1 MTELGKML
9 IALGV
14 MLALAGAVL
23 VVVDKIPW
31 LGRLPGDIVV
41 RRDRF
46 VLFIPLTSCLLASLV
61 LSLVLYWLR
70 R

>member
-9 IALGV
+9 IALGA
-14 MLALAGAVL
+14 MLVIAGAGL
-23 VVVDKIPW
+23 LLVDKIPW

-41 RRDRF
+41 RRERF
-46 VLFIPLTSCLLASLV
+46 VLFVPLTSCLLASLV

>member
-14 MLALAGAVL
+14 MLVLAGAVL
-23 VVVDKIPW
+23 VAADKIPW

-41 RRDRF
+41 RRERF
-46 VLFIPLTSCLLASLV
+46 VLFVPLTSCLLASIV

>member
-9 IALGV
+9 IALG
-14 MLALAGAVL
+14 ALLVL
-23 VVVDKIPW
+23 VGALLVIGDKIPW

-41 RRDRF
+41 RRERF

>member
-1 MTELGKML
+1 MTDLGKTL
-9 IALGV
+9 IALGA
-14 MLALAGAVL
+14 MLVLAGALCVFA
-23 VVVDKIPW
+23 DRIPW

-41 RRDRF
+41 RRERF
-46 VLFIPLTSCLLASLV
+46 VLFVPLTSCLIASLV

>member
-46 VLFIPLTSCLLASLV
+46 VLFVPLTSCLLASLV